1 MSPTGHK
8 TTRQMI
14 ALPKKMSLGIKRTR
28 EEAEAGHVWK
38 REQPDVLRDLG
49 NVPCCMGIDEAG
61 R

>member
-1 MSPTGHK
+1 MSKGV
-8 TTRQMI
+8 
-14 ALPKKMSLGIKRTR
+14 KRTR